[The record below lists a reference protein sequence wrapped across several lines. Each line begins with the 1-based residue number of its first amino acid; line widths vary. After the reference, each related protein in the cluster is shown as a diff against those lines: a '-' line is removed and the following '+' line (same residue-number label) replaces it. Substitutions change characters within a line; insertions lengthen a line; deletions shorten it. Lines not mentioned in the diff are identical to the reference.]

1 MESLDDDTQN
11 SAVVALP
18 PPPLSRV
25 GDTRNGSNT
34 DDNPTSTV
42 TRREIQR
49 IIKNVLATTGIIA
62 RGHIVRA
69 RRKRLTFV
77 TSCIER
83 QLYNAASTYDDY
95 ANLDTLYKRMSR
107 VLTALIIHEQ
117 QQSQNSNN
125 RNSNGAPSNGATTNG
140 GAGERFAVRSSS

>member
-77 TSCIER
+77 TSFIEQ

-117 QQSQNSNN
+117 L
-125 RNSNGAPSNGATTNG
+125 
-140 GAGERFAVRSSS
+140 FLII

>member
-1 MESLDDDTQN
+1 MESLNDNTQN
-11 SAVVALP
+11 STIVAHP
-18 PPPLSRV
+18 PPPSSRV
-25 GDTRNGSNT
+25 EIGNGSNT
-34 DDNPTSTV
+34 DDNVTSTV
-42 TRREIQR
+42 TRQEIQR

-77 TSCIER
+77 TSFIEQ

-117 QQSQNSNN
+117 LLI
-125 RNSNGAPSNGATTNG
+125 
-140 GAGERFAVRSSS
+140 